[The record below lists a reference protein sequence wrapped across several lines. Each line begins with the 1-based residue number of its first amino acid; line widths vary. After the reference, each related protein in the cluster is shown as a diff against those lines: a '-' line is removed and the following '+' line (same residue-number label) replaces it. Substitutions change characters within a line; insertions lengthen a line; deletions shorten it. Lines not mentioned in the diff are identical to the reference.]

1 MTMKLTVNGEPHNHT
16 GDKTIEAL
24 LKEIGADPRR
34 VVVMINSGVV
44 CREARASVSLEE
56 GDLVEVL
63 AFAGGG

>member
-1 MTMKLTVNGEPHNHT
+1 MRLTVNGEPHNHT

-34 VVVMINSGVV
+34 VVVMINGDVV
-44 CREARASVSLEE
+44 CREAPASVRLED
-56 GDLVEVL
+56 GDIVEVL

>member
-1 MTMKLTVNGEPHNHT
+1 MRLTVNGEPHNHT

-34 VVVMINSGVV
+34 VVVMINGDVV
-44 CREARASVSLEE
+44 CREARASVRLED
-56 GDLVEVL
+56 GDIVEVL